1 MLTYSHKLYLFG
13 CPSVKSSSAVSQYVD
28 SAAFFFRFFFFFFFH
43 SLAHGEADDV
53 RERVSVINSLDF
65 KKCNDPAPRV
75 VLPEFSCMQSV
86 AVVSV
91 QTIESFSIR

>member
-1 MLTYSHKLYLFG
+1 MSVLLLNLVLLFHSMLTVLLFLRFFL
-13 CPSVKSSSAVSQYVD
+13 
-28 SAAFFFRFFFFFFFH
+28 FFFVLFCCCCCFH

-53 RERVSVINSLDF
+53 GERVSVINSLDF

-75 VLPEFSCMQSV
+75 VLPEFSCMQFV